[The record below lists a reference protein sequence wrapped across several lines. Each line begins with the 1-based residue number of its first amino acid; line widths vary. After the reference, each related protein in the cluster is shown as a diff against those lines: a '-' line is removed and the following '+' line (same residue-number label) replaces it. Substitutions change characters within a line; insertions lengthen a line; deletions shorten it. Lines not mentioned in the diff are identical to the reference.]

1 MYTFMIVMGVVFC
14 VLIISGLIIGG
25 ILFIDF
31 VMILKQEIELLSK
44 KYEHITE
51 RERELTQKLN
61 ARINEVDQKLR
72 GRCHVL
78 ELKMGLTPEEL
89 KRN

>member
-1 MYTFMIVMGVVFC
+1 MYGFLITMGVIFC
-14 VLIISGLIIGG
+14 VLIIAALVIGG
-25 ILFIDF
+25 IVLADF
-31 VMILKQEIELLSK
+31 LICLRTDIELLSK
-44 KYEHITE
+44 RYEHIIE